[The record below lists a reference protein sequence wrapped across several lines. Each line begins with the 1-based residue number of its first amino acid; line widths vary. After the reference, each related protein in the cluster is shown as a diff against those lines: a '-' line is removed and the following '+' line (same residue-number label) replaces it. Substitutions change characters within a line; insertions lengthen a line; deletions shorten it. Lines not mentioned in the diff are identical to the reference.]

1 MKITIDGPAGSGKS
15 TIARLISLRL
25 KIPYLE
31 TGTVY
36 RAFAYILLRE
46 KENANEG
53 RAVNLVRERP
63 LGVKMDVGSMEIHYK
78 GRDITGELGGEDV
91 GRVASI
97 IASFPSFKE
106 EINKYF
112 REIVKGQAVIEGR
125 DAGLY
130 IFPDA
135 DIKFFIT
142 ASPEE
147 RAKRRWKQLRE
158 RGEEVSY
165 EEILKSIKERDD
177 RDTKR
182 PKYPFKPAKDAL
194 IIDTTNMTV
203 EEVTTHI
210 LKEIY
215 RCISNM

>member
-36 RAFAYILLRE
+36 RAFAYILSRE
-46 KENANEG
+46 KENPDEKKAL
-53 RAVNLVRERP
+53 NLVKKRP
-63 LGVKMDVGSMEIHYK
+63 LEVKMDVGSMEIHYK
-78 GRDITGELGGEDV
+78 GEDITGELGGENV
-91 GRVASI
+91 GKVASI

-147 RAKRRWKQLRE
+147 RAKRRWKQLRDK
-158 RGEEVSY
+158 GEEVSY
-165 EEILKSIKERDD
+165 EEILKSIRERDE

-182 PKYPFKPAKDAL
+182 PKYPFKPAEDAL

-203 EEVTTHI
+203 EEVTTYI